1 MYKVTVTAAAIAFGA
16 VLATVPA
23 QADHSAGMVHKDG
36 KCFVHSQSQE
46 REGGF
51 GYWGECP
58 QTASVVATAT
68 ANHRAHRSA
77 SRTNQASQ

>member
-23 QADHSAGMVHKDG
+23 QAEHSAGMVHKDG

-58 QTASVVATAT
+58 QTASAVAT
-68 ANHRAHRSA
+68 ANHRARRSA
-77 SRTNQASQ
+77 SRTNQAAQ

>member
-23 QADHSAGMVHKDG
+23 QADHSAGS
-36 KCFVHSQSQE
+36 CIRTASALSIRTSQE

-58 QTASVVATAT
+58 QTASTVAA
-68 ANHRAHRSA
+68 ASHHARRSA
-77 SRTNQASQ
+77 SRTNQAAQ